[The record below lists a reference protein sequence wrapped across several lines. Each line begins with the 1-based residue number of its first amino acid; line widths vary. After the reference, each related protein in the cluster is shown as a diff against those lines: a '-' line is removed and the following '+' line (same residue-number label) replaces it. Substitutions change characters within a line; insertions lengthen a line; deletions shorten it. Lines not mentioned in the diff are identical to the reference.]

1 MAESTPNAD
10 ATSDAS
16 AMPAGVAEAVPA
28 PDDAASSGGD
38 GAKRALAEL
47 RRELKEARSER
58 DALAA
63 AKREAEDAERSEL
76 EKVTRDRDEAS
87 GKATTLELQVLKME
101 AAIRA
106 GIPGQWMRLNG
117 ATADELDADAKT
129 FAKSIG
135 KTDDDESS
143 NGKTASP
150 ADLGAGARTG
160 VSATGSAGFSE
171 VIRQRARR

>member
-10 ATSDAS
+10 ATSDAG

-28 PDDAASSGGD
+28 PDDAASGGGD
-38 GAKRALAEL
+38 GAKRALA
-47 RRELKEARSER
+47 ER

-135 KTDDDESS
+135 ASSDDGGNNGS
-143 NGKTASP
+143 NASP
-150 ADLGAGARTG
+150 ADLGAGARPG